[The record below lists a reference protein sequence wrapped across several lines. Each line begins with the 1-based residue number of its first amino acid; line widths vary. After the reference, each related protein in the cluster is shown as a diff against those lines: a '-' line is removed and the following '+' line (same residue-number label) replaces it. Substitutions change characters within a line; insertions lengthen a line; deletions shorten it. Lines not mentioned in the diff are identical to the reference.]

1 MRRNVLLILC
11 VLVLSV
17 SAAAQSGRTAVELP
31 QDPETAEIAK
41 QTVSDLFTKASNYH
55 LDKFT
60 ELEEKK
66 APYSE
71 AVHRQILQDQK
82 ALAAKYS
89 AQISTRENLTPTDYY
104 QLGRLQWLAG
114 NQDKSLEAFE
124 SFLSNPGSDQEDKQT
139 ARSIVVVIYAE
150 SGALE
155 KAEKTLAAY
164 LASKPQKDSEVAK
177 MHKQLAVTYRESG
190 NKESALS
197 HAAAAFEITKVLLF
211 ELSSRARALAQFLDA
226 GITVFELNRDL
237 ERTDKAE
244 EALVSL
250 RQYAANVKSH
260 AVYYR
265 AVDEHIRYLIDTGRR
280 AEGMTMFKSSFALLN
295 REIAD
300 SSVRAAVQSRLSKR
314 EKHYGMLGLQAPELT
329 LVDAYLP
336 SKPVTLAGLKGKV
349 VLLDFWAT
357 WCGPC
362 YETFPKLTKWHE
374 NLGEKGLVVLGLTRY
389 YGENAESRAG
399 KLGELEVLKKF
410 KVEQNL
416 PYQFLV
422 SYGQENQVNYG
433 ALTLPTVALIDRQ
446 GRVRYLQ
453 SGTSESRE
461 IEIEQMILK
470 LLAE

>member
-1 MRRNVLLILC
+1 MLRKLFAILIL
-11 VLVLSV
+11 LFLSI
-17 SAAAQSGRTAVELP
+17 SAFSQSGRTTEELP
-31 QDPETAEIAK
+31 QDPETAAIAK
-41 QTVSDLFTKASNYH
+41 LSVSDLFTKASNYH

-82 ALAAKYS
+82 ALAAKYA
-89 AQISTRENLTPTDYY
+89 AQISTRESLQPTDFY

-114 NQDKSLEAFE
+114 NHDKSLEAFE
-124 SFLSNPGSDQEDKQT
+124 AFLSKPSPNDEDKQT
-139 ARSIVVVIYAE
+139 ARSIAVVIYTE
-150 SGALE
+150 TNALS
-155 KAEKTLAAY
+155 KAEESLAAY
-164 LASKPQKDSEVAK
+164 LASKPQKDTEVAK
-177 MHKQLAVTYRESG
+177 MHKQLAVTYRDAG
-190 NKESALS
+190 DKDSALR
-197 HAAAAFEITKVLLF
+197 HAAAAFEVTKSLLF

-237 ERTDKAE
+237 KQTGKAE
-244 EALVSL
+244 EALVTL
-250 RQYAANVKSH
+250 RKYAANVKSH

-265 AVDEHIRYLIDTGRR
+265 AVDEHISYLIDTGRR
-280 AEGMTMFKSSFALLN
+280 AEGLAMYTSSFVVLN

-300 SSVRAAVQSRLSKR
+300 SSVRSAVQSRLAKR
-314 EKHYGMLGLQAPELT
+314 EKHYTMLGLQAPELT
-329 LVDAYLP
+329 LIDAYLP
-336 SKPVTLAGLKGKV
+336 SKPVSLAELKGKV
-349 VLLDFWAT
+349 ILLDFWAT

-362 YETFPKLTKWHE
+362 YETFPNLSRWH
-374 NLGEKGLVVLGLTRY
+374 NDLSDKGLVVLGLTRY
-389 YGENAESRAG
+389 YGEKSDSKSG
-399 KLGELEVLKKF
+399 KLSELEMLKQF
-410 KVEQNL
+410 KIEQKL

-446 GRVRYLQ
+446 GRVRYVQ

-461 IEIEQMILK
+461 IEIEEMILK